1 VFLNPL
7 GAQAEFDRQSAEIV
21 ARSWW
26 IGVVAGLI
34 AIVFGILILTIDWGV
49 QSLAWFLGAL
59 LVIQG
64 LTWVA
69 EPPLD
74 GSPRNWT
81 IALGLLEIAAGIA
94 IIVWPDIGLVTLAVF
109 IGAALVARGL
119 LHVVGALVNRHL
131 PHWWLILV
139 LGLVEVPIGI
149 WCLRR
154 PGLTLVL
161 LITLTGIW
169 SIVTGI
175 WEIVV
180 ALELRNLPRRLRAAV

>member
-1 VFLNPL
+1 MFLNPL
-7 GAQAEFDRQSAEIV
+7 GGRLVFDRDTAELL

-26 IGVVAGLI
+26 VGVVSGLI
-34 AIVFGILILTIDWGV
+34 AILFGILILTIDWGV
-49 QSLAWFLGAL
+49 QSLAWFIGAL
-59 LVIQG
+59 FILQG
-64 LTWVA
+64 LTWLMSR
-69 EPPLD
+69 PLD
-74 GSPRNWT
+74 GSSRNWT
-81 IALGLLEIAAGIA
+81 IGIGLLGIA
-94 IIVWPDIGLVTLAVF
+94 VGIALIVWPDIGLLTLAVF
-109 IGAALVARGL
+109 IGASFVVRGL
-119 LHVVGALVNRHL
+119 LHVVGAFANRHV

-139 LGLVEVPIGI
+139 LGLVEIPIGI